1 MTPCRSWASGSCR
14 HGEQCWFLHSFEA
27 QRDSAISGQRLSRE
41 AWCSTPYQQREIE
54 QANLFSGKRRI
65 TAADDCDSVLS
76 STPVDAG
83 ASAIAAAESAANQAR
98 NAANIQLLLEWYPEY
113 CSYELYWHH
122 VRGSTKHRCTHDA
135 TGAGHCS
142 RGSHLA
148 PAGLALKGRLLDLS
162 HIPA

>member
-1 MTPCRSWASGSCR
+1 MLVSSRFRDATR
-14 HGEQCWFLHSFEA
+14 QCN
-27 QRDSAISGQRLSRE
+27 QPPRLVPH
-41 AWCSTPYQQREIE
+41 AVWQQREPA
-54 QANLFSGKRRI
+54 QWDPLFNQRRM
-65 TAADDCDSVLS
+65 TAADEYGSGPS
-76 STPVDAG
+76 SSPVDAG
-83 ASAIAAAESAANQAR
+83 TTAAAASAANQAR
-98 NAANIQLLLEWYPEY
+98 NEANVQLLRQWYPEY